1 MTTNHSLGDTQRA
14 IGNVLIP
21 EARASQ
27 GALPPADESLPI
39 ALELAYTAL
48 AMKPRYQRAG
58 LVVAERYAARM
69 GLDPRQVVA
78 FAQQRVHDVIELG
91 GGEPG
96 PG

>member
-1 MTTNHSLGDTQRA
+1 MTTDHNLGATQRA
-14 IGNVLIP
+14 IGDVLIP

-27 GALPPADESLPI
+27 GTLPPQEESLPI

-78 FAQQRVHDVIELG
+78 FAQQRIYDVIEQG
-91 GGEPG
+91 GGEPK
-96 PG
+96 